1 MLDLFTLKLFNIVD
15 ELQEKSKKGYK
26 YILDCRDNEY
36 KYYVTYDYD
45 HKIMHD
51 QQKMDKLFH
60 NILYFSFHDDHIEIK
75 NKYNDDIIIIEKGK
89 VYYK

>member
-1 MLDLFTLKLFNIVD
+1 
-15 ELQEKSKKGYK
+15 
-26 YILDCRDNEY
+26 
-36 KYYVTYDYD
+36 
-45 HKIMHD
+45 MHD
-51 QQKMDKLFH
+51 KQKLDKLFH

>member
-15 ELQEKSKKGYK
+15 ELREKSKKGYK
-26 YILDCRDNEY
+26 YILD
-36 KYYVTYDYD
+36 VTYDYD

-51 QQKMDKLFH
+51 QQKLDKLFH